1 MKCLSDI
8 LQMSKRSHEAVSCMD
23 PVTNPSTSAKKL
35 KMEGLKTRNPDNICD
50 NPVPQ
55 ENNTICDNHVPQEKD
70 NTSVV
75 PEYV

>member
-8 LQMSKRSHEAVSCMD
+8 LQKMSKRSHEAVSCMD
-23 PVTNPSTSAKKL
+23 PVTNPSTSTKKL
-35 KMEGLKTRNPDNICD
+35 KMDGIKTRNCDNICD

-55 ENNTICDNHVPQEKD
+55 EKN